1 MRKLVTLFLCLLFS
15 LFQLQAQNRTITG
28 TVTDESGKPVS
39 GASVLVKGTT
49 GGTLTKENGSYS
61 ISVPSTATAL
71 VISGLNL
78 APKEIKLGKGNTV
91 NVSLSSTVEN
101 LDEVVVTGYAREKKT
116 QFAGAAAVLSGKVVE
131 TVPVGSFD
139 QALQG
144 RVPGMLVN
152 SGSGQPGTSATVT
165 IRGIQSIAGAG
176 AQPLYVIDG
185 VPLPAFDMQ
194 TINPNDFESI
204 TVLKDAAATAM
215 YGSQANAGVIV
226 VTTKRARAG
235 KTNFEV
241 KATTGFRWSS

>member
-1 MRKLVTLFLCLLFS
+1 MRKLVTVFLCLLIS

-39 GASVLVKGTT
+39 GASVLVKGTST
-49 GGTLTKENGSYS
+49 GTLTKENGTFS

-71 VISGLNL
+71 VVSGLNL

-101 LDEVVVTGYAREKKT
+101 LDEVVVTGYSREKKT

-131 TVPVGSFD
+131 TVPVGAFD

-152 SGSGQPGTSATVT
+152 SGSGQPGTSASVT
-165 IRGIQSIAGAG
+165 IRGVQSIAGAG

-185 VPLPAFDMQ
+185 VPLPAFDMR
-194 TINPNDFESI
+194 IYHCI
-204 TVLKDAAATAM
+204 
-215 YGSQANAGVIV
+215 
-226 VTTKRARAG
+226 KRC
-235 KTNFEV
+235 KLC
-241 KATTGFRWSS
+241 GFIWCKRWYWCNRYYY